1 MRLMSR
7 ITPRSAGAAALS
19 LVSGL
24 AQAHAGHEARA
35 LDGHV
40 HLERLAASAMALIGP
55 FAGEL
60 AALSVA
66 LGVIAVWR
74 GVRRSRSSR

>member
-24 AQAHAGHEARA
+24 AQAHSGHEARA

-55 FAGEL
+55 FMGEL
-60 AALSVA
+60 VVASV
-66 LGVIAVWR
+66 VIAAFAILMKL
-74 GVRRSRSSR
+74 RRTK

>member
-19 LVSGL
+19 LLSGL
-24 AQAHAGHEARA
+24 AQAHSGHGSRV

-40 HLERLAASAMALIGP
+40 HLEQLAASAIALIGP

-60 AALSVA
+60 AVLTAAFAGFAIWKKL
-66 LGVIAVWR
+66 
-74 GVRRSRSSR
+74 RRMK